1 MKNRGLGRGLDA
13 LLSNEGDNVSSKIE
27 TTNVMPLSQLTPGKF
42 QPRKNFNQDSLKEL
56 AESIKAQGIIQP
68 ILVRMTSSNQFE
80 IIAGERRW
88 QAAKIAKLD
97 EVPIV
102 LKDISDSTALAMAL
116 IENIQREDLN
126 PIEVGLSYQRLIDEC
141 DLTQEQLSHKI
152 SKSRS
157 SIANH
162 LRLLKL
168 PVDIQIGVKGKKI
181 TMGHARALVSAGD
194 EATQVALYHRVVQ
207 ERLSVRDIE
216 SILRGEHVTAP
227 IVRAKDQKREK
238 IKLSDSEYTFKNDFG
253 DQLSTKVEITKTSNG
268 NGKIIVNFNSEIDLS
283 RIIDLLNSK

>member
-68 ILVRMTSSNQFE
+68 ILVRMTSNNQFE

-97 EVPIV
+97 EVPV
-102 LKDISDSTALAMAL
+102 VVKDIPDSTALAMAL

-126 PIEVGLSYQRLIDEC
+126 VIEEARGIKRLIDEFNI
-141 DLTQEQLSHKI
+141 THEAAAEAVG
-152 SKSRS
+152 KSRAAVS
-157 SIANH
+157 NT
-162 LRLLKL
+162 LRLLSL
-168 PVDIQIGVKGKKI
+168 CEHAQNALETNKI
-181 TMGHARALVSAGD
+181 EMGHARAILSLSPIDQAMMCQKIVNQKLTVREVEKEVSEGSTKKTSPKQSKD
-194 EATQVALYHRVVQ
+194 HDIQ
-207 ERLSVRDIE
+207 RLE
-216 SILRGEHVTAP
+216 NE
-227 IVRAKDQKREK
+227 
-238 IKLSDSEYTFKNDFG
+238 LSDRFGTNISISHKQSGKGSINFKYSNLDE
-253 DQLSTKVEITKTSNG
+253 LERIITKL
-268 NGKIIVNFNSEIDLS
+268 K
-283 RIIDLLNSK
+283 LLG

>member
-68 ILVRMTSSNQFE
+68 ILVRMTSNNQFE

-97 EVPIV
+97 EVPV
-102 LKDISDSTALAMAL
+102 VVKDIPDSTALAMAL

-126 PIEVGLSYQRLIDEC
+126 VIEEARGIKRLIDEFNI
-141 DLTQEQLSHKI
+141 THEAAAEAVG
-152 SKSRS
+152 KSRAAVS
-157 SIANH
+157 NT
-162 LRLLKL
+162 LRLLSL
-168 PVDIQIGVKGKKI
+168 CEHAQYALETNKI
-181 TMGHARALVSAGD
+181 EMGHARAILSLSPIDQAMMCQKIVNQKLTVREVEKEVSEGTTKKPSPKQSKD
-194 EATQVALYHRVVQ
+194 HDIQ
-207 ERLSVRDIE
+207 RLE
-216 SILRGEHVTAP
+216 NE
-227 IVRAKDQKREK
+227 
-238 IKLSDSEYTFKNDFG
+238 LSDRFGTNISISHKQSGKGSINFKY
-253 DQLSTKVEITKTSNG
+253 SNLD
-268 NGKIIVNFNSEIDLS
+268 ELE
-283 RIIDLLNSK
+283 RIIAKLKLLG